1 MPPDLTNSPFR
12 TRSEPKVAAAPRV
25 PEDRAAVL
33 IVALLV
39 SALIALGLASYL
51 NLNLS
56 STRLAKRTFNSYA
69 ALNLAETGTEEAV
82 WSFNRATGGAPDAWT
97 GWAGTAAPA
106 WRKFAD
112 FDFGNRTTGWVKVY
126 VDDRSPGASGRPKI
140 IAQSSIAS
148 AADTPVTK
156 MLEVTLRRRS
166 AFASALVAKESIV
179 FSGANTSVDA
189 WNSDPDGNPLTAP
202 VDYTTATRTDRGSI
216 ATAAV
221 VNSAMLINDAHIWG
235 FVATGGA
242 PPDVGVNGTIRGA
255 DTPAGVPIDPR
266 RIATD
271 FNAAFNPVTAPADG
285 TVLASIPAVL
295 GTVGTATRWRATQ
308 LTLSGNDTLTILGD
322 VTLTLTQSAGA
333 DALRVTGNAAI
344 NVPAGSTFTLYVEG
358 GVLIAGRGLANAN
371 VQPLTCQIWGTNTT
385 TAGQTLQIA
394 GNGAL
399 RAVIYAPHG
408 DVRINGNGDVMG
420 SIVARSIRFMGN
432 AAFHYDEALANGQGT
447 EPFAIA
453 KWRELGTSAEQ
464 APYLTLFQG
473 W

>member
-1 MPPDLTNSPFR
+1 MSNYTTSPFR
-12 TRSEPKVAAAPRV
+12 SRCDPKPAPI
-25 PEDRAAVL
+25 PPAPDDRAAVL

-82 WSFNRATGGAPDAWT
+82 WSFNRATAGAAEAWT
-97 GWAGTAAPA
+97 GWSGTAAPA

-126 VDDRSPGASGRPKI
+126 VDDRAPGATARPRV

-166 AFASALVAKESIV
+166 AFANALVAKESIV

-189 WNSDPDGNPLTAP
+189 WNSDPDGNPLTPP
-202 VDYTTATRTDRGSI
+202 VDYNTSLRTDLGSI
-216 ATAAV
+216 ATTSV
-221 VNSAMLINDAHIWG
+221 INSAMLINDAHIWG
-235 FVATGGA
+235 YVATGGA

-255 DTPAGVPIDPR
+255 DTPTGVLIDPR

-285 TVLASIPAVL
+285 TMLASIPAVL
-295 GTVGTATRWRATQ
+295 GTAGTSTRWRASQ
-308 LTLSGNDTLTILGD
+308 LVLSANETLTILGD
-322 VTLTLTQSAGA
+322 VTLVLTQSSGA
-333 DALRVTGNAAI
+333 DAVRVTGNAAI

-371 VQPLTCQIWGTNTT
+371 TQPITCQIWGTNTT

-399 RAVIYAPHG
+399 RSVIYAPHG
-408 DVRINGNGDVMG
+408 DVRVTGNGDMMG
-420 SIVARSIRFMGN
+420 SIVARSIHFVGN
-432 AAFHYDEALANGQGT
+432 AAIHYDEALANGLGH

-453 KWRELGTSAEQ
+453 KWRELSTAAEQ
-464 APYLTLFQG
+464 APYLTYFHG

>member
-1 MPPDLTNSPFR
+1 MAEQTTSPFR
-12 TRSEPKVAAAPRV
+12 RRCDPRPAPMPPAAD
-25 PEDRAAVL
+25 DRAAVL

-82 WSFNRATGGAPDAWT
+82 WSFNRASAGAADAWT
-97 GWAGTAAPA
+97 GWAGTGAPA
-106 WRKFAD
+106 WQKFTG

-126 VDDRSPGASGRPKI
+126 VDDRSPGSSGRPKI
-140 IAQSSIAS
+140 IAQSSIAA

-166 AFASALVAKESIV
+166 AFANALVAKESIV
-179 FSGANTSVDA
+179 FSGPNTSVDA
-189 WNSDPDGNPLTAP
+189 WNSDPDGNPLTPP
-202 VDYTTATRTDRGSI
+202 VDYSSAIRTDRGSI

-221 VNSAMLINDAHIWG
+221 INSAMILNDAHIWG

-255 DTPAGVPIDPR
+255 DTPGGVQIDPR

-271 FNAAFNPVTAPADG
+271 FNASFNPVAAPSDG
-285 TVLASIPAVL
+285 TLLASIPAVL
-295 GTVGTATRWRATQ
+295 GTAGAATRWRATQ
-308 LTLSGNDTLTILGD
+308 LSLTASETLTILGD
-322 VTLTLTQSAGA
+322 VTLILTQSSGA
-333 DALRVTGNAAI
+333 DAVRVTGNASI
-344 NVPAGSTFTLYVEG
+344 VVPAGSTFALYVEG

-371 VQPLTCQIWGTNTT
+371 VQPLTCQIWGTNTSA
-385 TAGQTLQIA
+385 AGQTLHIA

-399 RAVIYAPHG
+399 RSVIYAPHG
-408 DVRINGNGDVMG
+408 DVNINGNGDVMG
-420 SIVARSIRFMGN
+420 SIVARSIRLTGN
-432 AAFHYDEALANGQGT
+432 AAFHYDEALANGLGA
-447 EPFAIA
+447 EPFGIA
-453 KWRELGTSAEQ
+453 KWRELSTSAEQ